1 MVAERDFDVMNQ
13 AEIRKAAKELGV
25 RQNGV
30 SVAELKEA
38 CKCAAVAVTPE
49 AWDEG
54 ELNFEAMTKAELRK
68 AAKELGVR
76 QNGVSAAGLE
86 DACKRAVWAG
96 AVLGTACQALP
107 ATRKRK
113 NSRNPCLLE
122 QNV

>member
-1 MVAERDFDVMNQ
+1 MNQ

-30 SVAELKEA
+30 SVAELKDA
-38 CKCAAVAVTPE
+38 CKCAAVAVAPE